1 MEDMSEINTHDL
13 DSIGNDEGKQ
23 FYDIQT
29 PFAS

>member
-13 DSIGNDEGKQ
+13 DSIGNDKL